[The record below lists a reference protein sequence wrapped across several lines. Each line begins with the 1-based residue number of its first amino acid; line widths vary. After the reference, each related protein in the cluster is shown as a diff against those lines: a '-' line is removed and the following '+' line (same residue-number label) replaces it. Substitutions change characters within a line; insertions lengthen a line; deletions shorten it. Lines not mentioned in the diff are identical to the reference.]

1 MPRTSY
7 LPPRVHFGWVLI
19 ANSARARS
27 FVRDEENHAMR
38 EICSFVHTESRQ
50 KGLALQTDRAGKIR
64 KSEGASSQ
72 FSPVSD
78 PHRKEHT
85 QFARELA
92 QYLEEAALAHRFSE
106 VSLIASKA
114 FLGELRLQLGPATRQ
129 LLHCCIASDLTAY
142 ESSDLER
149 RVTQALQNSSSMA

>member
-7 LPPRVHFGWVLI
+7 FPPRVHLGWVLI

-27 FVRDEENHAMR
+27 FIRDEENHAMR

-50 KGLALQTDRAGKIR
+50 KGVALQADRGGKIR

-78 PHRKEHT
+78 PHQKEHT

-92 QYLEEAALAHRFSE
+92 QYLEEAALAHRFPE
-106 VSLIASKA
+106 VSLIAAKG
-114 FLGELRLQLGPATRQ
+114 FLGDLRLQLGPVTRQ
-129 LLHCCIASDLTAY
+129 RLHFCVPSDFTAY
-142 ESSDLER
+142 DGSELER
-149 RVTQALQNSSSMA
+149 RVTEALRN